1 MLERTKSLLKKIQ
14 NYEDIPDRVKCIQD
28 YYKGED
34 CYLLAAGP
42 SLNKYGV
49 DYIKD
54 KIGDKLVIAL
64 KQSIGNF
71 YDITDF
77 HVLNFTN
84 FEPYD
89 YTDSNDTIT
98 VWEVFE
104 QYHPQMILE
113 NNFKCELM
121 LPCVGNH
128 ESDLVKRINKN

>member
-1 MLERTKSLLKKIQ
+1 MLDKTKSLLEKIQ

-42 SLNKYGV
+42 SLNKYDV

-64 KQSIGNF
+64 KQSISNF

-89 YTDSNDTIT
+89 YTDSKDTIT
-98 VWEVFE
+98 IWEVFE
-104 QYHPQMILE
+104 QYHPQMIQLFHLL
-113 NNFKCELM
+113 NIKTSM
-121 LPCVGNH
+121 LYYRC
-128 ESDLVKRINKN
+128 LIYTKRIY